1 MYRLFVLLLLKDL
14 PEGLGNTWAFFIRD
28 VIYSLLR
35 IISDETQVRTRSKR
49 RNLCLVVDE
58 DLFSPCCNLMYH
70 VSKAAVDCCN
80 QVRQRAQK
88 RYFK

>member
-35 IISDETQVRTRSKR
+35 IIGDETQVKARCIRQQLR
-49 RNLCLVVDE
+49 LVVDE

-70 VSKAAVDCCN
+70 VSKAAVECCS
-80 QVRQRAQK
+80 QVR
-88 RYFK
+88 